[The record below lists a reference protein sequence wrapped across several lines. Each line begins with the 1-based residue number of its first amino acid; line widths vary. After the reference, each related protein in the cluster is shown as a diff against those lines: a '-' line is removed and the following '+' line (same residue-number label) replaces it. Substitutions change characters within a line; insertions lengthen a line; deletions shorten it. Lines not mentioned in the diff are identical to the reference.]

1 MPHSH
6 TSNLIHCVFSTRHRR
21 SLIPE
26 ELQPKLWAYFF
37 GIASNHSIQLL
48 SAGGIDNHAHLLFA
62 LPATL
67 SLSEA
72 VKKLKANSSR
82 WMGEQGINF
91 EWQEGYSAFSVS
103 PPNAGAV
110 KAYIARQSEHHK
122 KRSFEEEFAELLG
135 KCGVEFVAERDLG

>member
-6 TSNLIHCVFSTRHRR
+6 TSNLIHCVFSTKHRR

-26 ELQPKLWAYFF
+26 ELQPKLWAYFS
-37 GIASNHSIQLL
+37 GIATKSSMQLIA
-48 SAGGIDNHAHLLFA
+48 AGGIGNHAHLLFS
-62 LPATL
+62 LPPTL
-67 SLSEA
+67 ALSEA

-82 WMGEQGINF
+82 WMGEHGVDF

-110 KAYIARQSEHHK
+110 KAYIARQPEHHK
-122 KRSFEEEFAELLG
+122 KRSFEEEFSELLK
-135 KCGVEFVAERDLG
+135 KCGVEFDATRDLG